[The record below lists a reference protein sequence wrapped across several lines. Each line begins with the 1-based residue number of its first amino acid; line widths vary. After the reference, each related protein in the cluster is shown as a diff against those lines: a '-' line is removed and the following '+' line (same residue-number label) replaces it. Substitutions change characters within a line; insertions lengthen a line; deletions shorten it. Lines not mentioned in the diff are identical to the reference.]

1 MRLRRFAL
9 QCLALLSFSSI
20 LFSGCSTD
28 LDPNADYKEV
38 MVIYSILNQTDTVH
52 YAKVNKAFLNT
63 NSNALTIAATSPDS
77 ITYAADVL
85 DVKLERLR
93 VTNGDTVVLN

>member
-1 MRLRRFAL
+1 MRLRLFAL

-38 MVIYSILNQTDTVH
+38 MVIYKIRTTAANH
-52 YAKVNKAFLNT
+52 AKMKKAVDLSQEKYCGVSAMFR
-63 NSNALTIAATSPDS
+63 AFC
-77 ITYAADVL
+77 
-85 DVKLERLR
+85 KLEYKIEYL
-93 VTNGDTVVLN
+93 